1 MKNEVDLEKLP
12 DPRRHQLISFV
23 KSGIRIIS
31 CIFGMFGLFG
41 WAFFGLILSE
51 IVGIFE
57 ELV

>member
-41 WAFFGLILSE
+41 WAFFGLILAE